1 MSIFPSLHS
10 PGFHALTLAQAAA
23 PAAAAQPNPLLG
35 ALPTFFFMAVIF
47 YFLLIRPQQ
56 KKAKEQAALISS
68 MRSGDEVIVNGM
80 HGIVAN
86 PRDPASKTVLIKFA
100 ENCKI
105 EVDKSAVTS
114 VAKADGSEA
123 KAVPVAKS

>member
-1 MSIFPSLHS
+1 MSLFPSLHS
-10 PGFHALTLAQAAA
+10 LGFHALTLAQAAA
-23 PAAAAQPNPLLG
+23 PANGQQPSPLLQ

-68 MRSGDEVIVNGM
+68 MRSGDAVVVNGM

-86 PRDPASKTVLIKFA
+86 PRDPASTTVLVKFA

-114 VAKADGSEA
+114 VAKADGGTV
-123 KAVPVAKS
+123 KAVPVTKS

>member
-1 MSIFPSLHS
+1 MPIFPSLSS
-10 PGFHALTLAQAAA
+10 PGLHALTLAQTAA
-23 PAAAAQPNPLLG
+23 PASGQPPNALLQN
-35 ALPTFFFMAVIF
+35 LPIFFFMAVIF

-68 MRSGDEVIVNGM
+68 MRSGDAVVVNGM

-86 PRDPASKTVLIKFA
+86 PRDPASTTVLIKFA

-114 VAKADGSEA
+114 VAKAESGA
-123 KAVPVAKS
+123 VKAVPVIKS

>member
-1 MSIFPSLHS
+1 MHSLVS
-10 PGFHALTLAQAAA
+10 SALILAQAAA
-23 PAAAAQPNPLLG
+23 PANGQQPNPLLQ

-56 KKAKEQAALISS
+56 KRAKEQAELISA
-68 MRSGDEVIVNGM
+68 MRGGDEVVVNGM

-86 PRDPASKTVLIKFA
+86 PRDPGSKTVLVKFA

-114 VAKADGSEA
+114 VAKLEGSAA
-123 KAVPVAKS
+123 KTVPVGKS

>member
-1 MSIFPSLHS
+1 MHALVFS
-10 PGFHALTLAQAAA
+10 ALTLAQAAA
-23 PAAAAQPNPLLG
+23 PANGQQPSPLLQ

-56 KKAKEQAALISS
+56 KRAKEQAALISA
-68 MRSGDEVIVNGM
+68 MRAGDEVVVNGM

-86 PRDPASKTVLIKFA
+86 PRDPESKTVLIKFA

-105 EVDKSAVTS
+105 EVDKSSVTS
-114 VAKADGSEA
+114 VAKAEGSGA

>member
-1 MSIFPSLHS
+1 MHS
-10 PGFHALTLAQAAA
+10 FVSSALILAQAAA
-23 PAAAAQPNPLLG
+23 PANGQQPNPLLQ

-56 KKAKEQAALISS
+56 KRAREQAELIST
-68 MRSGDEVIVNGM
+68 MRSGDEVVVNGM

-114 VAKADGSEA
+114 VAKVDGSGV
-123 KAVPVAKS
+123 KAVPVVKI